1 MGDNSELLM
10 LWRTFSESSELV
22 TQYLDEN
29 QVENL
34 LLDLGSVVRIFTDV
48 NTRGTVVQEKELWM

>member
-1 MGDNSELLM
+1 M

-29 QVENL
+29 QVEDL